1 MDATQARLG
10 STSAVGSER
19 APTPPNLRHRWA
31 QQGRQDSPHV
41 EGGNGGD
48 RAQPRFAV
56 CTSPAPCCVV
66 WGACTGG
73 ATREVGVPSRVA
85 AAAAPPRL
93 GGLSDPPRDHGAGG
107 HALRTLP
114 PLVILAAYVLY
125 IHTDAGR
132 GRTARHPPP
141 PRAPGVAVAP
151 SLPPLPRS
159 VDRKEREE
167 GHAAVP
173 AGSAR
178 RVARTGKRFVSP
190 PVSPLPLMLHPLTP
204 P

>member
-132 GRTARHPPP
+132 GRTARPPP
-141 PRAPGVAVAP
+141 PPV
-151 SLPPLPRS
+151 
-159 VDRKEREE
+159 
-167 GHAAVP
+167 
-173 AGSAR
+173 
-178 RVARTGKRFVSP
+178 P
-190 PVSPLPLMLHPLTP
+190 PVSLLPRHCPLFPAALIGKRERRVMRPCPRDQHGGWRAQANVSFHHPCRPSLSCSTR
-204 P
+204 